1 MMAMSLV
8 LWAMRINRLSGVG
21 IGDGDGCGGGGVLKE
36 SGPSV

>member
-21 IGDGDGCGGGGVLKE
+21 IGNGGGVLKE

>member
-21 IGDGDGCGGGGVLKE
+21 IGDGGGGVLKE

>member
-21 IGDGDGCGGGGVLKE
+21 IGSGGVLKE